1 MDIVMWMLA
10 GGVIGWVGFAYLG
23 FDETQGVIGSVI
35 IGMVGGLLGGR
46 ELAPM
51 FGFAA
56 AVPGDFSLNALF
68 VALASAVAC
77 LAIANMIHN
86 RYSI

>member
-23 FDETQGVIGSVI
+23 FDETQGMIGWVI